1 MKNRT
6 FILLAAN
13 LILVFYIFFNLNE
26 DEFENI
32 NFKSHIIETIS
43 ELKSLRH
50 NFPEQKKYYTF
61 HENDL
66 NEWYLKDPI
75 IWPAD
80 PLVIS
85 NFLTSISHLDAKFL
99 IFTSELSKRGEIL
112 MDYGFDENSTSF
124 DFVSNDNS
132 LKLTLGNFTR
142 DENSVYILSEN
153 SIGIEDLSL
162 IHI

>member
-43 ELKSLRH
+43 ELKLLRH

-99 IFTSELSKRGEIL
+99 IFTSELSTQL
-112 MDYGFDENSTSF
+112 S
-124 DFVSNDNS
+124 
-132 LKLTLGNFTR
+132 TLGSFVVIIKLRFGYWWQPLNIT
-142 DENSVYILSEN
+142 L
-153 SIGIEDLSL
+153 
-162 IHI
+162 